1 MNKEVEQQACETCG
15 SVSLRDSEY
24 KPVSES
30 DYLNVRKKLLA
41 RYKESQMRF
50 ELQFVKDRQQWIK
63 DDPLSDWF
71 LATRERTAIFHQF
84 NLTRENPNGQTVGMI
99 SKSLN
104 MPRETI
110 SRLLSECHALG
121 FIYRN
126 KSKGFQ
132 RFYLPSQHLLDNG
145 TWYAEYY
152 VSQILSIESW
162 PERAGFFNL
171 KRVENATRQTIGEN
185 MTHDHIVNNKSID

>member
-1 MNKEVEQQACETCG
+1 MNKEVGQRHL
-15 SVSLRDSEY
+15 SDSEY
-24 KPVSES
+24 KPVSET
-30 DYLNVRKKLLA
+30 DYQEVRKELLQ

-50 ELQFVKDRQQWIK
+50 ELQLFKDRVQWVK
-63 DDPLSDWF
+63 DDPLSEWF

-84 NLTRENPNGQTVGMI
+84 NLTRENPDGQTVKMI
-99 SKSLN
+99 SNALD

-126 KSKGFQ
+126 KAKGFQ
-132 RFYLPSQHLLDNG
+132 RYYLPSEHLLENG

-152 VSQILSIESW
+152 VSQIVSIESW
-162 PERAGFFNL
+162 PDRAGFFNL
-171 KRVENATRQTIGEN
+171 KRVENATRESLGAN
-185 MTHDHIVNNKSID
+185 MMHDHIVL

>member
-1 MNKEVEQQACETCG
+1 MNKEVKQQACETCG
-15 SVSLRDSEY
+15 SVRLSDSEY
-24 KPVSES
+24 KPVSET
-30 DYLNVRKKLLA
+30 DYQNVRNQLLA

-50 ELQFVKDRQQWIK
+50 ELQLFKDRQQWVK

-104 MPRETI
+104 IPRETI

-121 FIYRN
+121 FIHRN
-126 KSKGFQ
+126 KMQGFQ
-132 RFYLPSQHLLDNG
+132 RYYLPSQHLLDNG

-171 KRVENATRQTIGEN
+171 KRVENVTRE
-185 MTHDHIVNNKSID
+185 HISEI

>member
-1 MNKEVEQQACETCG
+1 MNKELGQRHL
-15 SVSLRDSEY
+15 SDSEY
-24 KPVSES
+24 KPVSEA
-30 DYLNVRKKLLA
+30 DYLNVRKELLE

-50 ELQFVKDRQQWIK
+50 ELQLFKDRTQWIA
-63 DDPLSDWF
+63 DDPLSEWF

-84 NLTRENPNGQTVGMI
+84 NLTRENPEGQTVGMI
-99 SKSLN
+99 SAALH

-132 RFYLPSQHLLDNG
+132 RYYLPSKHLLENG

-171 KRVENATRQTIGEN
+171 KRVENATREN
-185 MTHDHIVNNKSID
+185 LGANMMRNHIVL

>member
-1 MNKEVEQQACETCG
+1 
-15 SVSLRDSEY
+15 
-24 KPVSES
+24 
-30 DYLNVRKKLLA
+30 
-41 RYKESQMRF
+41 
-50 ELQFVKDRQQWIK
+50 
-63 DDPLSDWF
+63 
-71 LATRERTAIFHQF
+71 
-84 NLTRENPNGQTVGMI
+84 
-99 SKSLN
+99 

-185 MTHDHIVNNKSID
+185 MTHEHIVNNKSID